1 MAIFARPLHWLAIAT
16 TALAIG
22 VTPTPAAP
30 PEAQGKAKVFRAGAA
45 TSNITPR
52 LGRLLVGGFIPAPST
67 QIHDEMRVRC
77 LVLDDGSTKLAIVVC
92 DSLGIG
98 REVYDQARRL
108 ITKDTGIPGENV
120 LMSATHTHSGPL
132 WSGENDGATDY
143 PDFLARRIA
152 DGVARA
158 NQNLEPAEIGWG
170 VAQVPGQVFNRRW
183 RMKPGP
189 DLTNPFG
196 GTDTVRMN
204 PPRMSPN
211 LIEPAGPT
219 DPDVSFI
226 SVRSKPGRENDRR
239 PIALFANYSL
249 HYVGGT
255 GRGHVSSDYFAMF
268 ADTIQQHLDAD
279 RLDPPFVGAMS
290 NGTSG
295 DINNINFQAKS
306 ERQQPYEQMRKVAD
320 EVAAAVAKAHEA
332 VKFRDWVPLAADMSE
347 LTLDSRK
354 PTAEQLA
361 WAKATL
367 DKPESA
373 PQYHRLERI
382 YAGRVMKLAD
392 APDRQTIVVQTVRIG
407 DLGIA
412 AIPFEVF
419 VEIGLDLKKRSP
431 FERTFTVSL
440 ANGWGGYLPTPAQ
453 HKLGGYETWLGT
465 NRVEVEA
472 SDKITERLM
481 NSLQKLAG
489 QTVPNRD

>member
-1 MAIFARPLHWLAIAT
+1 MTT
-16 TALAIG
+16 TARFTLAVLIG
-22 VTPTPAAP
+22 ITATRGRGDVGPAAP
-30 PEAQGKAKVFRAGAA
+30 PAADAPAKVFRAGAA

-52 LGRLLVGGFIPAPST
+52 LGRLLVGGFVPVPST

-77 LVLDDGSTKLAIVVC
+77 LVLDDGSTKLAVVVC

-158 NQNLEPAEIGWG
+158 DRNLEPAAIGWG
-170 VAQVPGQVFNRRW
+170 VAAVPGQVFNRRW

-204 PPRMSPN
+204 PPRRSPN

-219 DPDVSFI
+219 DPEVSFVT
-226 SVRSKPGRENDRR
+226 VRSKAGR

-255 GRGHVSSDYFAMF
+255 GPGHVSSDYFAVF
-268 ADTIQQHLDAD
+268 ADKVQELLKAD

-295 DINNINFQAKS
+295 DINNIDFRAQP
-306 ERQQPYEQMRKVAD
+306 ERRKPYEQMRKVAD
-320 EVAAAVAKAHEA
+320 EVAAAVA
-332 VKFRDWVPLAADMSE
+332 DAA
-347 LTLDSRK
+347 R
-354 PTAEQLA
+354 P
-361 WAKATL
+361 
-367 DKPESA
+367 
-373 PQYHRLERI
+373 
-382 YAGRVMKLAD
+382 
-392 APDRQTIVVQTVRIG
+392 
-407 DLGIA
+407 
-412 AIPFEVF
+412 
-419 VEIGLDLKKRSP
+419 
-431 FERTFTVSL
+431 
-440 ANGWGGYLPTPAQ
+440 
-453 HKLGGYETWLGT
+453 
-465 NRVEVEA
+465 
-472 SDKITERLM
+472 
-481 NSLQKLAG
+481 
-489 QTVPNRD
+489 